1 MDVEPRDTVKPNSGR
16 RKHLLLAASKEKH
29 WGIFPKAAKIGT
41 FLKLRVCIYSLRGWV
56 VG

>member
-41 FLKLRVCIYSLRGWV
+41 FLKLRVCIYS
-56 VG
+56 